1 MTKTIQDL
9 KVDFDKDIEIL
20 KKTQAEMNME
30 LKKLN
35 KSTRKFKG
43 KTLEIQGIKQ
53 KIKYRTLR

>member
-9 KVDFDKDIEIL
+9 KVDFNKDIEIL
-20 KKTQAEMNME
+20 KKTQAEIKME

-43 KTLEIQGIKQ
+43 KP
-53 KIKYRTLR
+53 